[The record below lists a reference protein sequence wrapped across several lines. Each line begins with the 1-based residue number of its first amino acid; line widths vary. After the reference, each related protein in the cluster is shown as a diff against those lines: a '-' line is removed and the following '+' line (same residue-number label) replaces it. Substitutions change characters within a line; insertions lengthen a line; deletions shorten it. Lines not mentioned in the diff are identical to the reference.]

1 MALLYD
7 AQLNPGKLQAIAGW
21 LPNQSWTSVDPGAE
35 AEGASSFRFD
45 DPSGEVG
52 IEVHLV
58 TVEGALIQVPL
69 SYRGAAL
76 EGAESHLVTEMDHS
90 VLGRRWVYD
99 ATVDPIFISEA
110 LRTVA
115 VEGPNAREF
124 VRTDDGDI
132 ERTEIA
138 SVLGVLRD
146 AGAAADL
153 VTVSAELADRG
164 AEALAGGAGAGPDS
178 SGSRTAGPRTAV
190 GVTSTVVGGFAIDV
204 VRFPLAETG
213 AQGSAG
219 DGDVVGV
226 LEGTWEGQDSPVELL
241 RIRRVGAGGQ

>member
-7 AQLNPGKLQAIAGW
+7 AQLNPGKLEAISAW
-21 LPNQSWTSVDPGAE
+21 LPRQSWSSVRSGSE
-35 AEGASSFRFD
+35 AERASSFRFD
-45 DPSGEVG
+45 DPAGEVG

-58 TVEGALIQVPL
+58 NVDGVLIQVPL
-69 SYRGAAL
+69 SYRGVPL
-76 EGAESHLVTEMDHS
+76 EGADSHLLTEMDHS
-90 VLGRRWVYD
+90 VLGRRWIYD
-99 ATVDPIFISEA
+99 AIVDPVFISEA
-110 LRTVA
+110 LRTAA

-124 VRTDDGDI
+124 MRTDDGEI

-164 AEALAGGAGAGPDS
+164 SEALTGSGAV
-178 SGSRTAGPRTAV
+178 GSRTDA
-190 GVTSTVVGGFAIDV
+190 GVTSVVVGGFAIDV
-204 VRFPLAETG
+204 VRFPLAGTD

-219 DGDVVGV
+219 RGDVIGV
-226 LEGTWEGQDSPVELL
+226 LEGTWAGQESPVELV
-241 RIRRVGAGGQ
+241 RIRRVGAGAE